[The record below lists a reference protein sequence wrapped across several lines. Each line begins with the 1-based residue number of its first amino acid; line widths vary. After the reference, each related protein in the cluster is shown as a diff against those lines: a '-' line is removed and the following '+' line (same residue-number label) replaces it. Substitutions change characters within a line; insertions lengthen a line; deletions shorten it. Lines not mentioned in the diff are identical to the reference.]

1 MEAQMTPEHGDAV
14 VTAVE
19 AKVRSLATMSLRD
32 LREVWRQEWGEPPKF
47 RSAQLLRQLLA
58 WRLQAVVFGGLDPE
72 TRAKIRSGRKP
83 RQLPPTAGS
92 RLTREYQG
100 VLHTV
105 EMRDD
110 GVYYEGRRFRSLS
123 AAASAIAGSH
133 WNGPRFF
140 GLRGG
145 RE

>member
-1 MEAQMTPEHGDAV
+1 MTPEHDGENVAS
-14 VTAVE
+14 VE
-19 AKVRSLATMSLRD
+19 AKVRSLATMSLQE
-32 LREVWRQEWGEPPKF
+32 LRGVWRQEWGAPPRL
-47 RSAQLLRQLLA
+47 RSTQLLRQLMA
-58 WRLQAVVFGGLDPE
+58 WRLQAAVFGGFDPD
-72 TRAKIRSGRKP
+72 TRARIRSGRKP
-83 RQLPPTAGS
+83 RQMPPAAGS

-100 VLHTV
+100 VLYTV
-105 EMRDD
+105 EVQDD

-123 AAASAIAGSH
+123 AAASAIAGTH

>member
-1 MEAQMTPEHGDAV
+1 MTPEHGGGDVAS
-14 VTAVE
+14 VE
-19 AKVRSLATMSLRD
+19 AKVRSLATMSLQE
-32 LREVWRQEWGEPPKF
+32 LREVWRQEWGAPPRL
-47 RSAQLLRQLLA
+47 RSTQLLRQLLA
-58 WRLQAVVFGGLDPE
+58 WRLQAAVFGGLDPD

-83 RQLPPTAGS
+83 RQMLPAAGS
-92 RLTREYQG
+92 RLTREYKG

-105 EMRDD
+105 EVQDD
-110 GVYYEGRRFRSLS
+110 GVYCDGRRFRSLS
-123 AAASAIAGSH
+123 GAASAIAGTH

>member
-1 MEAQMTPEHGDAV
+1 MTSEHGDAV
-14 VTAVE
+14 VASVE
-19 AKVRSLATMSLRD
+19 SKVRSLATMSLQE
-32 LREVWRQEWGEPPKF
+32 LREVWRQEWGAPPRL
-47 RSAQLLRQLLA
+47 RSTQLLRQLLA
-58 WRLQAVVFGGLDPE
+58 WRLQAAAFGGFDPD

-83 RQLPPTAGS
+83 RQLMPKAGS

-105 EMRDD
+105 VLQDD
-110 GVYYEGRRFRSLS
+110 GVCYEGRRFRSLS
-123 AAASAIAGSH
+123 AAASAIAGTH

>member
-1 MEAQMTPEHGDAV
+1 MTPENGDADV
-14 VTAVE
+14 ASVE

-32 LREVWRQEWGEPPKF
+32 LREVWRQEWGAPPGL

-58 WRLQAVVFGGLDPE
+58 WRLQAAVFGGLDPE
-72 TRAKIRSGRKP
+72 TRARIRSGRKP
-83 RQLPPTAGS
+83 RRLPPAAGS

-105 EMRDD
+105 VLQDD
-110 GVYYEGRRFRSLS
+110 GVYYGGRRFRSLS
-123 AAASAIAGSH
+123 AAASAIAGTH

-145 RE
+145 HE